1 MTSGFFACM
10 HSCYNEG
17 YVYALTCVF
26 LSKYKEEDDT
36 KKMILISKE
45 EKEKISK
52 RFPNIHITRTMKQK
66 SKRHKYYCEEGRAVL
81 KYLEELRTER
91 IVADV

>member
-1 MTSGFFACM
+1 M
-10 HSCYNEG
+10 
-17 YVYALTCVF
+17 V
-26 LSKYKEEDDT
+26 
-36 KKMILISKE
+36 LISKE

-52 RFPNIHITRTMKQK
+52 RFPNIHITRTMRQK

-81 KYLEELRTER
+81 KYLEELRAER

>member
-1 MTSGFFACM
+1 M
-10 HSCYNEG
+10 
-17 YVYALTCVF
+17 V
-26 LSKYKEEDDT
+26 
-36 KKMILISKE
+36 LISKE

-81 KYLEELRTER
+81 KYLDELRSER

>member
-1 MTSGFFACM
+1 M
-10 HSCYNEG
+10 
-17 YVYALTCVF
+17 V
-26 LSKYKEEDDT
+26 
-36 KKMILISKE
+36 LISKE

-66 SKRHKYYCEEGRAVL
+66 SKRHKYYCEEGVAVL
-81 KYLEELRTER
+81 KYLGELRTER

>member
-1 MTSGFFACM
+1 
-10 HSCYNEG
+10 
-17 YVYALTCVF
+17 
-26 LSKYKEEDDT
+26 
-36 KKMILISKE
+36 MILISKE

-81 KYLEELRTER
+81 KYLEEIRSEG
-91 IVADV
+91 VASDE

>member
-1 MTSGFFACM
+1 M
-10 HSCYNEG
+10 
-17 YVYALTCVF
+17 V
-26 LSKYKEEDDT
+26 
-36 KKMILISKE
+36 LISKE

-52 RFPNIHITRTMKQK
+52 RFPNIHITRTMRQK
-66 SKRHKYYCEEGRAVL
+66 SKRHKYYCEEGGAVL

>member
-1 MTSGFFACM
+1 
-10 HSCYNEG
+10 
-17 YVYALTCVF
+17 
-26 LSKYKEEDDT
+26 
-36 KKMILISKE
+36 MILISKE

-81 KYLEELRTER
+81 SYLDELRSEG

>member
-1 MTSGFFACM
+1 
-10 HSCYNEG
+10 
-17 YVYALTCVF
+17 
-26 LSKYKEEDDT
+26 
-36 KKMILISKE
+36 MILISKE
-45 EKEKISK
+45 EKEKISE

-81 KYLEELRTER
+81 NYLDELRSER